1 MRVVQLVD
9 SLDIGGGEK
18 MAVNLANLFGEKG
31 VPNLLIA
38 SRKGGPL
45 EALVKDKDSL
55 IILNKKRT
63 LDIRSFYSLF
73 QKIRAFKPTIVHAH
87 DSSIFWAA
95 FLGILLPQTHIVWHA
110 HYGGFASDNGRF
122 GKKVKYIQRW
132 IHRVI
137 AVNLDLLQWV
147 KNELPSIP
155 HSKFIGN
162 FPDKISSENLDRGRF
177 PWVIS
182 VANLKKPK
190 NHNNLVLA
198 FSKVVKSNPELRLV
212 LIGTCEDR
220 EYLRSVRNLIQT
232 EELEEKISIIGP
244 VIDLKVWLDKARLA
258 VLSSDVE
265 GLPVSVLELGLSGVP
280 VLCSAV
286 GACPELLE
294 NGRCGYLAIPND
306 VSSLAA
312 QMIEML
318 ENPTEVFSKSEL
330 FKQKVKAEFGGDNFF
345 EDYSNLIN
353 QE

>member
-1 MRVVQLVD
+1 MRVVQLID
-9 SLDIGGGEK
+9 SLDVGGGEK

-45 EALVKDKDSL
+45 EELVNNKESL
-55 IILNKKRT
+55 VIFSKKRT
-63 LDIRSFYSLF
+63 LDIRTFYSLF

-95 FLGILLPQTHIVWHA
+95 FFGIFLPDTLIVWHA

-122 GKKVKYIQRW
+122 GNKVKYIQRR

-137 AVNLDLLQWV
+137 AVNLELLAWV
-147 KNELPSIP
+147 KNELPGIP
-155 HSKFIGN
+155 HNKFIGN
-162 FPDKISSENLDRGRF
+162 FPNKILFKELDRSNLR
-177 PWVIS
+177 WIIS
-182 VANLKKPK
+182 LANLKKPK
-190 NHNNLVLA
+190 NHKNLILA
-198 FSKVVKSNPELRLV
+198 FSKVVKNHPELRLV
-212 LIGTCEDR
+212 LIGSCDDR
-220 EYLRSVRNLIQT
+220 EYLQSVRDLIRS
-232 EELEEKISIIGP
+232 ENLEEKIAITGP
-244 VIDLKVWLDKARLA
+244 VIALKVWFDKARFA

-286 GACPELLE
+286 GACPDLLE

-306 VSSLAA
+306 VLSLAA
-312 QMIEML
+312 QMNEIVK
-318 ENPTEVFSKSEL
+318 NPTEAFYKSEL
-330 FKQKVKAEFGGDNFF
+330 FKQKVTKEFGGDRFF
-345 EDYSNLIN
+345 EEYSTLIN

>member
-1 MRVVQLVD
+1 MRVVQLID
-9 SLDIGGGEK
+9 SLDVGGGEK

-45 EALVKDKDSL
+45 ESLVKDKISL
-55 IILNKKRT
+55 IIFNKKST
-63 LDIRSFYSLF
+63 LDIHTFYSIF
-73 QKIRAFKPTIVHAH
+73 REIRAFKPTVLHAH
-87 DSSIFWAA
+87 DSSIFWAT
-95 FLGILLPQTHIVWHA
+95 FLGIFLPKTLIVWHA

-122 GKKVKYIQRW
+122 GKKVKYIQNR

-155 HSKFIGN
+155 QSKFIGN
-162 FPDKISSENLDRGRF
+162 FPDKISSEILVRDGF
-177 PWVIS
+177 PWIIA

-198 FSKVVKSNPELRLV
+198 FSKVVKNNPELRLV
-212 LIGTCEDR
+212 LIGTCEDD
-220 EYLRSVRNLIQT
+220 EYLRTVRNLILK
-232 EELEEKISIIGP
+232 EELEQKISIIGP
-244 VIDLKVWLDKARLA
+244 VIDLKEWFEKAKFA

-265 GLPVSVLELGLSGVP
+265 GLPVSILELGMSGVP
-280 VLCSAV
+280 IVCSAV

-294 NGRCGYLAIPND
+294 NGRCGYLAIPNN
-306 VSSLAA
+306 VASLAE
-312 QMIEML
+312 QMNEIINNPL
-318 ENPTEVFSKSEL
+318 EALSKSKL
-330 FKQKVKAEFGGDNFF
+330 FKEKVKIEFGGDNFF
-345 EDYSNLIN
+345 EAYNNLIN